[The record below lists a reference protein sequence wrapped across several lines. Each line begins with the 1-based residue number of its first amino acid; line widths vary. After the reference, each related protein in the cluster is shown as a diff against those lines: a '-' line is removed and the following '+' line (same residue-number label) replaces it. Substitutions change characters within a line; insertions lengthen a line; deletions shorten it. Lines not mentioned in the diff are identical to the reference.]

1 MTGSNKKSVSAKKV
15 LGNYDKMLA
24 AFGGMVAG
32 KTLSHFLDKA
42 VTSQPVQGLVGVEL
56 SENLSKYVKPI
67 AVTGV
72 GMVTFSVA
80 KNQHLKYAGIGC
92 AGIGV
97 GELANVIL
105 GKDYL
110 AGLNGVNGF
119 GNNDDFQIID
129 LESMQT
135 IPPAPALELP
145 ILSGDRNLENPENY
159 QEVYTDSEFSDYE
172 LEAA

>member
-1 MTGSNKKSVSAKKV
+1 MKESNTKSVTAKKV

-42 VTSQPVQGLVGVEL
+42 ITSQPVQGLVGVEL
-56 SENLSKYVKPI
+56 SENLSKYVKPL

-80 KNQHLKYAGIGC
+80 KKPLIKYAGIGC

-97 GELANVIL
+97 SELANVIL

-129 LESMQT
+129 LETMQN

-145 ILSGDRNLENPENY
+145 ILSGDQDVENPENY
-159 QEVYTDSEFSDYE
+159 QEVYTDSEFTDNE

>member
-1 MTGSNKKSVSAKKV
+1 MTGSNKKSVTAKKV

-42 VTSQPVQGLVGVEL
+42 ITSQPVQGLVGVEL

-67 AVTGV
+67 AVTGA
-72 GMVTFSVA
+72 GMVTFAVS
-80 KNQHLKYAGIGC
+80 KNQLLKYAGIGC

-97 GELANVIL
+97 SELTNVML

-110 AGLNGVNGF
+110 AGLSGANGF

-129 LESMQT
+129 LETMQT
-135 IPPAPALELP
+135 IPPAPSLELP
-145 ILSGDRNLENPENY
+145 ILSGDTDLKNSENY
-159 QEVYTDSEFSDYE
+159 QEVYTDPDFSDNE